1 MSGIRSGRSAG
12 LGRDTVETCHSLDVR
27 HMHKAGWRGGVFTA
41 YKKAGT
47 YWQTMTDDQ
56 ADISHNTSPPRHAR
70 GPQAAP

>member
-1 MSGIRSGRSAG
+1 MGSIGFGRSAL

-27 HMHKAGWRGGVFTA
+27 HMHKASWRGGVFTA

-47 YWQTMTDDQ
+47 YGQTMTDDQ